1 MNSLKAT
8 LLSLRR
14 PTKVEDHDDPVLGR
28 LTWDPVTERWV
39 SGQLSG
45 DRPFHFKFCRDGK
58 APTPPQDCVEIA
70 RSIAGN
76 PGALEEQVRLQLSY
90 ATARRDAQ
98 IRAGVMSLQID
109 CVVFRIDAGK
119 TSGEVLL
126 RGDPA
131 YTNWIVWHE
140 NGIPSLATQHW
151 E

>member
-1 MNSLKAT
+1 MKSLKAV
-8 LLSLRR
+8 LLSLLR
-14 PTKVEDHDDPVLGR
+14 PAKVEDHDDAVLGR
-28 LTWDPVTERWV
+28 LAWHPATESWV
-39 SGQLSG
+39 SRQLSE

-58 APTPPQDCVEIA
+58 APAPSGDCIGIA

-76 PGALEEQVRLQLSY
+76 PGTLVEQVRLQLSY

-98 IRAGVMSLQID
+98 VRAGVMSMQID

-119 TSGEVLL
+119 VSGEVLL

-131 YTNWIVWHE
+131 YANWIVWHE